1 MGATKEAHLIS
12 AVLLYAIRCLA
23 DGDQAAL
30 RAMNFG
36 PKETEALRG
45 MNLADLA
52 RVESLGAHCLDIG
65 LNRQVYWAL
74 VGHLGRERAA
84 EALQRALVEAD
95 APFEMM
101 QTFFGFNSRAYTR
114 QRRLLAAA
122 PALGRPPELDE
133 ASQKTLWAAWV
144 RRRKDTD
151 ADLLTPEA
159 YLELHRETGIGL
171 RTIWTLTRR
180 WAAFGD
186 LTDAGAR
193 TTGGRATT
201 DAGTATEDSS

>member
-36 PKETEALRG
+36 PREMEALRG

-52 RVESLGAHCLDIG
+52 RVESLGAHCLEIG

-74 VGHLGRERAA
+74 LGHLGRERAA
-84 EALQRALVEAD
+84 EALQQALIEAD

-101 QTFFGFNSRAYTR
+101 QTFFGLSSRAYTR
-114 QRRLLAAA
+114 QRRLYASV
-122 PALGRPPELDE
+122 PAVGRPPEADE

-171 RTIWTLTRR
+171 RAVWTLTRR

-193 TTGGRATT
+193 A
-201 DAGTATEDSS
+201 DAETAAKDSP